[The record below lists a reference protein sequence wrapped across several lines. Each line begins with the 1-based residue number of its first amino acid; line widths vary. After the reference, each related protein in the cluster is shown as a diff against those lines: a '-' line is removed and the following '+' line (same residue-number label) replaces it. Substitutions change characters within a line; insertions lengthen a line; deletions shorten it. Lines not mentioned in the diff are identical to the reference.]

1 MARNRAV
8 AILTVITALFIY
20 EVTAVVLKEKDAYV
34 ANLSVGEIED
44 KLQVRQCQS

>member
-8 AILTVITALFIY
+8 VVLTVITALFLY
-20 EVTAVVLKEKDAYV
+20 EVAAVVLKEKDASV

-44 KLQVRQCQS
+44 KLQVRQWP